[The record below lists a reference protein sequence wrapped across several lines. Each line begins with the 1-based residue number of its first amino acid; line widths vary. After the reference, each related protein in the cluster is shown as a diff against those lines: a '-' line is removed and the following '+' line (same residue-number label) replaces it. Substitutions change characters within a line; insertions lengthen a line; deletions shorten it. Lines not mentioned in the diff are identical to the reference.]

1 MENILNYPSD
11 SDSNSQKNSNKQGK
25 PEDLAN
31 QSKPVHKT
39 AENNDVKSEEFEDLN
54 DLVEQEGLLV
64 DPDLDIQDLVDAEI
78 HK

>member
-54 DLVEQEGLLV
+54 DLV
-64 DPDLDIQDLVDAEI
+64 
-78 HK
+78 

>member
-11 SDSNSQKNSNKQGK
+11 SDSNSQKYSNKQGK
-25 PEDLAN
+25 PEDLTN
-31 QSKPVHKT
+31 QNEPTQKT

-54 DLVEQEGLLV
+54 YLVEQEGLLV